1 MQPIAAPPVGLR
13 KGSSVA
19 VWLGLMF
26 FAFMALAAPSGG
38 APTSWPKLYPPQVAE
53 KTDRAETV
61 DVLVLLDDS
70 TEQAAEAKEE
80 AGGTKLF
87 RAKGAE
93 YQQRVLTRKQRMKTL
108 KAQVNAELTDSNVE
122 VAADY
127 SMLPVMHVRLNST
140 RALERLAQNKKVL
153 SIDENRAN
161 KASLAQSLPLIG
173 RSNAQVSAHTG
184 ANTTIAV
191 LDTGVDYTRS
201 AFGACSAPG
210 GTCKV
215 VYAQDFASSDN
226 ALDDNGHGSNVAA
239 IALGVAP
246 AAKIAA
252 LDVFRTDGYAYTSD
266 IINAINW
273 CVANK
278 ATYNIA
284 SINMSLGGGQFTA
297 PVSPVDSWG
306 VAIQRAVDAGIV
318 VVAASGNDGYKN
330 SMGTPAAYANVVSV
344 GAVYDSNFGG
354 IQWSTC
360 TDASTAADKVT
371 CFSNSASFLT
381 MLAPGALINA
391 ADVVMGGTSQA
402 TPHVAGA
409 AAVLRA
415 AYPTDSVSQT
425 ITRLRRGTSV
435 TDARSGAVFPRL
447 NLTTAVGNLSGY
459 TLVVNV
465 TPAGTGQ
472 VTPAGGVFSAGSTVA
487 LTATPQSGY
496 AFAGWSGACS
506 GTATTCNVA
515 MNADKTVNASF
526 TAVVTPLVN
535 GVAVGNLSAPVD
547 SLKHFYLDVPSGQ
560 TSLTIKTSG
569 GSGDVDLYV
578 RRDSLPTT
586 SAYDCRPYLTGNTES
601 CTIANPVAGRYY
613 ATLYAY
619 AAYSGVSLQAAYANT
634 PATQTVQMSAKS
646 YSISEGGG
654 SIVIPVFRQNG
665 TSGKATVKYATTN
678 GTAISG
684 SDYKSAS
691 GTLTWAA
698 GDSSI
703 KKITVPIINNTT
715 KENAE
720 IFSLALSSPSG
731 AVLGTNKTATITIVD
746 ND

>member
-1 MQPIAAPPVGLR
+1 MHSVAAPLAGCQKKPRAVVWFGLTFLLLIAF
-13 KGSSVA
+13 SDAAVA
-19 VWLGLMF
+19 
-26 FAFMALAAPSGG
+26 
-38 APTSWPKLYPPQVAE
+38 APTSWPKLYSPRVAE
-53 KTDRAETV
+53 KADRAETV
-61 DVLVLLDDS
+61 DVIVLLDDAA
-70 TEQAAEAKEE
+70 EQVAEAKEE
-80 AGGTKLF
+80 AGKTKLF
-87 RAKGAE
+87 RARGAE
-93 YQQRVLTRKQRMKTL
+93 YQQRVLTRKQRMTAL
-108 KAQVNAELTDSNVE
+108 KKQVDADLTDVNVE
-122 VAADY
+122 VVADY
-127 SMLPVMHVRLNST
+127 SVLPVMHMRLNST
-140 RALERLAQNKKVL
+140 RALEKLANNKKVL

-161 KASLAQSLPLIG
+161 KASLAQSLPLVE
-173 RSNAQVSAHTG
+173 RSNTQVSAYTG
-184 ANTTIAV
+184 ANATVAV

-201 AFGACSAPG
+201 AFGSCAAPG
-210 GTCKV
+210 GSCKV
-215 VYAQDFASSDN
+215 VYAQDFASTDN

-246 AAKIAA
+246 GAQIAA

-273 CVANK
+273 CVVNK

-284 SINMSLGGGQFTA
+284 SINMSLGGGQYTA
-297 PVSPVDSWG
+297 PVSPSDAWG

-318 VVAASGNDGYKN
+318 VVAASGNDGYQN
-330 SMGTPAAYANVVSV
+330 SMGTPAAYSNVVSV

-354 IQWSTC
+354 VQWSTC

-425 ITRLRRGTSV
+425 ITRLRRGASV
-435 TDARSGAVFPRL
+435 TDARTGTVFPRL
-447 NLTTAVGNLSGY
+447 NLATAVGDLSGY

-465 TPAGTGQ
+465 NPTGTGQ
-472 VTPAGGVFSAGSTVA
+472 VTPSGGVFSAGSTVA
-487 LTATPQSGY
+487 LTATPLSGY
-496 AFAGWSGACS
+496 AFTGWSGACS
-506 GTATTCNVA
+506 GTSATCSVTMDAN
-515 MNADKTVNASF
+515 KTVAADF

-535 GVAVGNLSAPVD
+535 GVVVGNLSAPVD
-547 SLKHFYLDVPSGQ
+547 SLKHFYIDVPSGQ
-560 TSLTIKTSG
+560 TKLTITTYG

-578 RRDSLPTT
+578 RRSSLPTM
-586 SAYDCRPYLTGNTES
+586 SAFDCAPFLTGNAES
-601 CTIANPVAGRYY
+601 CTVANPVAGRYY
-613 ATLYAY
+613 ATLHAY
-619 AAYSGVSLQAAYANT
+619 ETYSGVSLQAAYVNT
-634 PATQTVQMSAKS
+634 PATQSVQMSAQS

-665 TSGKATVKYATTN
+665 TSGKVTVKYATAN
-678 GTAISG
+678 GTAKST
-684 SDYKSAS
+684 SDYKSVS

-703 KKITVPIINNTT
+703 KKITVPIVNNTV
-715 KENAE
+715 KESAE
-720 IFSLALSSPSG
+720 TFKVALSSPSG
-731 AVLGTNKTATITIVD
+731 AVLGTNKTATITIAD